1 MIEPEP
7 NDFSQ
12 EAIISLILKNL
23 TKNSSFERVMNDL
36 FQLTKDEEDKILR
49 INPYQMTNLDILKIL
64 SKSIGINNLFK
75 IILSENS
82 KMNSAKI
89 KKEIPEI
96 KEEKIDDEPK
106 NLDIKKEKEND
117 IVIKNDDY
125 SFYKNGTTP
134 EKFEAN
140 FIQDNI
146 VVEIPIN
153 FVNEDENKMEVEE
166 GETSLEENK
175 NNLGIKSEVK
185 SSKNTNKNAIIKKKA
200 LKTVTKISSP
210 LNKRKK
216 NKGGLSYHYTLN
228 EGKLYKFSFVN
239 FNQEGNIAYF
249 SCSDFRCECDAEYDV
264 KEKIFILEKG
274 HTIPHDAHNYIMK
287 MTDNDLQVFNY
298 MKKNNINYS
307 HLKAK

>member
-185 SSKNTNKNAIIKKKA
+185 NSNKNF
-200 LKTVTKISSP
+200 
-210 LNKRKK
+210 
-216 NKGGLSYHYTLN
+216 
-228 EGKLYKFSFVN
+228 FSI
-239 FNQEGNIAYF
+239 E
-249 SCSDFRCECDAEYDV
+249 
-264 KEKIFILEKG
+264 
-274 HTIPHDAHNYIMK
+274 
-287 MTDNDLQVFNY
+287 
-298 MKKNNINYS
+298 
-307 HLKAK
+307 

>member
-82 KMNSAKI
+82 KMNSQKI

-117 IVIKNDDY
+117 NVIKNDDY

-153 FVNEDENKMEVEE
+153 FVNEAKSNLQKIRIKM
-166 GETSLEENK
+166 
-175 NNLGIKSEVK
+175 
-185 SSKNTNKNAIIKKKA
+185 
-200 LKTVTKISSP
+200 
-210 LNKRKK
+210 
-216 NKGGLSYHYTLN
+216 
-228 EGKLYKFSFVN
+228 
-239 FNQEGNIAYF
+239 Q
-249 SCSDFRCECDAEYDV
+249 
-264 KEKIFILEKG
+264 
-274 HTIPHDAHNYIMK
+274 
-287 MTDNDLQVFNY
+287 
-298 MKKNNINYS
+298 
-307 HLKAK
+307 